1 MKRLIAILLVLA
13 MMWCIGGCDSG
24 GGSTYI
30 PGFSNSGGGNGPT
43 QPTEQ
48 DNTEVDSDESWSIY
62 WYLCGSDLETNFGCA
77 TTDLSEMEQVDL
89 PSNVNIIIQTGGA
102 KEWQNDVISSDRIQR
117 WIYNSD
123 GLELLEEHS
132 ADNMGDPETLTD
144 FLSFAHENYPAK
156 REGVIFWNHGGGTTG
171 GVAFDE
177 NYYYDSLSL
186 TEISESFG
194 EVWGDEKI
202 ELVGFDACL
211 MATVDVAAVLEPYA
225 NYMVGSQELEPGA
238 GWDYAGWISALAE
251 DPGMDGA
258 DLGIAICNTYFDFY
272 EEEDCED
279 QVTQSVINL
288 QKVGPLLEAYE
299 AFGQEA
305 LTEMTE
311 NPEFFAQIGREARDS
326 ENYGGNTPE
335 SGYGN
340 MMDLGHFAR
349 KTAWLL
355 PSAQDVLDAL
365 EDCVVYNV
373 AGTYRPEATGL
384 SCYYSYS
391 GNVVDFLGY
400 INQGTGTSF
409 KYLYAYG
416 LAQQYLSM
424 FGDYL
429 GQLGIGALPEKETVY
444 TMGWDDHPIYINDDG
459 CAVLDLGEDAFS
471 VLTDINFQFFMFE
484 DDQLVCL
491 GVDDEMYF
499 DWENGVFW
507 DGFMGKW
514 GALDGHIVFME
525 LTQSADDYNLY
536 AVPILIDGEEYI
548 LQAAYDFEE
557 SQWEILGAMLA
568 TDESGMGGKQLRP
581 LEKGDEI
588 TTLWQF
594 YDEGDEEWYWEE
606 VETFTIDEDPQF
618 SMERLDEG
626 VYSLF
631 YQMYDGSGN
640 IAYSQP
646 AYFEIVDDTIYTSD
660 EYPD

>member
-1 MKRLIAILLVLA
+1 MFMKRIIAILLVLA
-13 MMWCIGGCDSG
+13 MMWCLGGCNTG
-24 GGSTYI
+24 TAYT
-30 PGFSNSGGGNGPT
+30 PNNMGGNGGAGA
-43 QPTEQ
+43 PTEPE
-48 DNTEVDSDESWSIY
+48 NTETESDQTWSIY

-77 TTDLSEMEQVDL
+77 TTDLAEMEQVDL
-89 PSNVNIIIQTGGA
+89 PANVNIIIQTGGA
-102 KEWQNDVISSDRIQR
+102 KEWQNDTISANKIQR
-117 WIYNSD
+117 WLYNSE
-123 GLELLEEHS
+123 GLQLIDEQS
-132 ADNMGDPETLTD
+132 AENMGDPETLTD
-144 FLSFAHENYPAK
+144 FLTYAHDNYPAD
-156 REGVIFWNHGGGTTG
+156 REAVIFWNHGGGTTG

-186 TEISESFG
+186 NEISESFE
-194 EVWGDEKI
+194 EVWDGEKI

-211 MATVDVAAVLEPYA
+211 MATIDVAAVLEPYA
-225 NYMVGSQELEPGA
+225 NYMVASQELEPGA
-238 GWDYAGWISALAE
+238 GWDYTGWISALAK

-258 DLGIAICNTYFDFY
+258 DLGIAICNTYFDY
-272 EEEDCED
+272 YDDEDCSE

-311 NPEFFAQIGREARDS
+311 NPEFFAEIGREARSS

-349 KTAWLL
+349 KTAWIL
-355 PSAQDVLDAL
+355 PSAQEVLDAL
-365 EDCVVYNV
+365 DDCVVYNV

-391 GNVVDFLGY
+391 ANVVDFLGY

-424 FGDYL
+424 FGGYL
-429 GQLGIGALPEKETVY
+429 GQLGIGDLPEKETVY
-444 TMGWDDHPIYINDDG
+444 TMGWDDHPISVNDDG
-459 CAVLDLGEDAFS
+459 CILLDLGPDASS

-484 DDQLVCL
+484 DDDLVYL

-499 DWENGVFW
+499 DWENGQFW
-507 DGFMGKW
+507 DGFMGSW
-514 GALDGHIVFME
+514 GALDGHIVYME
-525 LTQSADDYNLY
+525 LTQSAEDYNLY
-536 AVPILIDGEEYI
+536 AVPILIDDEEYI
-548 LQAAYDFEE
+548 LQVAYDFTE
-557 SQWEILGAMLA
+557 SKWEILGAMLA

-581 LEKGDEI
+581 LERGDKI
-588 TTLWQF
+588 TTLWQY
-594 YDEGDEEWYWEE
+594 YDSSSEEMYW
-606 VETFTIDEDPQF
+606 VEKDTFTIGSDPKF

-626 VYSLF
+626 VYALV

-640 IAYSQP
+640 IAYSEP
-646 AYFEIVDDTIYTSD
+646 GYFQIDGDTIYGSD
-660 EYPD
+660 EFPD